1 VDAGVSADL
10 AVRPERPGDEAAIDS
25 IHAAAFGRR
34 GEAEL
39 VRALRGE
46 EPSYLGLL
54 ATTAAGE
61 PVGHV
66 AFSAVSIEGPGPPF
80 RALGLAPLAV
90 LPAAQNRGI
99 GSALSRA
106 GLPACAARGAVLA
119 FVLGH
124 PSYYPRFGFRP
135 AFELGFYYRR
145 PELEGSFFALELAP
159 GAARGRSGRVRYA
172 AAFDR
177 L

>member
-1 VDAGVSADL
+1 
-10 AVRPERPGDEAAIDS
+10 
-25 IHAAAFGRR
+25 
-34 GEAEL
+34 
-39 VRALRGE
+39 
-46 EPSYLGLL
+46 
-54 ATTAAGE
+54 
-61 PVGHV
+61 
-66 AFSAVSIEGPGPPF
+66 
-80 RALGLAPLAV
+80 V
-90 LPAAQNRGI
+90 LPAAQNRGV

-145 PELEGSFFALELAP
+145 PELEDSFFALELTP